1 MISKNNENEDIKKK
15 LKDNYKVIRT
25 FNKNGP
31 AFQEVME
38 KILIMKLNDLDKIN
52 NRKKLDKYKH
62 MFYYVQYSNIIEIIK
77 NTNYKIKK

>member
-31 AFQEVME
+31 TFQEAMK
-38 KILIMKLNDLDKIN
+38 KILIMKLNDLDKN
-52 NRKKLDKYKH
+52 K
-62 MFYYVQYSNIIEIIK
+62 
-77 NTNYKIKK
+77 